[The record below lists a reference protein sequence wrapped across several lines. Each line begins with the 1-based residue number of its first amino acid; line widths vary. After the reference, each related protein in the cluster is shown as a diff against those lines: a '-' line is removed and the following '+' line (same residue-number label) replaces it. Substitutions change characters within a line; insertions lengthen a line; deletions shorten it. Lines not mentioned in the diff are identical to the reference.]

1 MPKYVLGDILRVR
14 NLRLSK
20 AERELQQARRLLAE
34 AKENEEKAKK
44 VVEDYKIFI
53 VSETDRLYNNIIKKQ
68 VRRGAVDDLHYEL
81 QVLKNR
87 LVDYEKNVENAEA
100 DVHKAEQNCVEK
112 RKVLDDANK
121 NVEKLNSHK
130 DVWMAE
136 AIKQEEAAEDKELE
150 EFPGKSAKKS

>member
-20 AERELQQARRLLAE
+20 AERDLQQARRLLE
-34 AKENEEKAKK
+34 DAKENEEKAKK
-44 VVEDYKIFI
+44 AVEEYKIFI

-81 QVLKNR
+81 QILKNR
-87 LVDYEKNVENAEA
+87 LVDYEKNVDNAKA
-100 DVHKAEQNCVEK
+100 DVQKAEQNCVEK

-136 AIKQEEAAEDKELE
+136 AIKQEEATEDKELE
-150 EFPGKSAKKS
+150 EFPGKSAKRS